1 MNDVDLSNHQKL
13 NPKVIIVFCIK
24 NFLNLIYIVPI
35 WWIAVS
41 IFEQIGNKYFIYLP
55 QEQTILIL
63 NGAGIIYVIILALYS
78 YYWALLSYSHF
89 SYALEGDGLHIYRG
103 VFLKKTVVIPYNYIQ
118 DIQVYIKP
126 FVARLLGIYNLHIK
140 IRTIENTAGILH
152 RGKEEQLEGL
162 TPDVLNN
169 LKNQLIA
176 TSHVLPTKP
185 KAYFNPAMG

>member
-1 MNDVDLSNHQKL
+1 M
-13 NPKVIIVFCIK
+13 
-24 NFLNLIYIVPI
+24 
-35 WWIAVS
+35 
-41 IFEQIGNKYFIYLP
+41 
-55 QEQTILIL
+55 
-63 NGAGIIYVIILALYS
+63 
-78 YYWALLSYSHF
+78 
-89 SYALEGDGLHIYRG
+89 
-103 VFLKKTVVIPYNYIQ
+103 KTNYIQ
-118 DIQVYIKP
+118 DIQVYINP

-185 KAYFNPAMG
+185 KAYFNPAMGGYH